1 MDDVSYS
8 LRAEDGKWK
17 VGGTLHMCTMRAHVQ
32 AEEWR
37 GTQGGFPKAGA
48 LSPVLGEGDHGSM
61 ASSLPYPFQQGCSSI
76 HSSAIK
82 HPFLFPVGLH
92 ATGWQPQLHS
102 LSGEGLASEKCT
114 ILGTSKIS
122 HP

>member
-48 LSPVLGEGDHGSM
+48 LSPVLGEGDRSETEYTNGQ
-61 ASSLPYPFQQGCSSI
+61 PI
-76 HSSAIK
+76 HDNST
-82 HPFLFPVGLH
+82 L
-92 ATGWQPQLHS
+92 TCNLHS
-102 LSGEGLASEKCT
+102 NQLGSQITTSAAISSEW
-114 ILGTSKIS
+114 
-122 HP
+122 

>member
-1 MDDVSYS
+1 MSKQRS
-8 LRAEDGKWK
+8 
-17 VGGTLHMCTMRAHVQ
+17 GGGPRVD
-32 AEEWR
+32 
-37 GTQGGFPKAGA
+37 FPKQGLFHQCWVKGIMAQWPH
-48 LSPVLGEGDHGSM
+48 LSHSH
-61 ASSLPYPFQQGCSSI
+61 ANRSCSSI

-114 ILGTSKIS
+114 ILGTSKII